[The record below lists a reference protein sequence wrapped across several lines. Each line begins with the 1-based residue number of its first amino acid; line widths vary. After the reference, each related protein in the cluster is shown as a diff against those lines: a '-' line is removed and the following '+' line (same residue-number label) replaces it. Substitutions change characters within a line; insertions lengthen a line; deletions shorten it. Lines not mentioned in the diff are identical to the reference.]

1 MPAGSFQRYD
11 LGTVGAGSEVSV
23 TLSTGANVRLM
34 TATELQNYRSGR
46 AHRYYG
52 GLARRS
58 PLKLT
63 VPHTDHWFVTIDL
76 NGLAARTVTTRVQV
90 KRTDD

>member
-1 MPAGSFQRYD
+1 MPAGTFQRYD
-11 LGTVGAGSEVSV
+11 LGTVNAGSEVSV

-34 TATELQNYRSGR
+34 TSTEFQNYRAGR

-58 PLKLT
+58 PLKIA
-63 VPHTDHWFVTIDL
+63 VPHTDHWYVTVDL
-76 NGLAARTVTTRVQV
+76 NGLAARTVTTSVQV
-90 KRTDD
+90 NRAS